1 MPVLDNIEGRFAQIL
16 PPKVATAEHRVVAQ
30 AMLKVK
36 GVNFAKPGTAVR
48 LTPPRR

>member
-1 MPVLDNIEGRFAQIL
+1 L
-16 PPKVATAEHRVVAQ
+16 ATAEHRALAQ

-36 GVNFAKPGTAVR
+36 GVNITKPGTMVR